1 VYRMLLAAKLENFNV
16 EPYSFLYIVAASGTW
31 LVEVDVASPERLEL
45 V

>member
-1 VYRMLLAAKLENFNV
+1 MLLAAKLENFNV
-16 EPYSFLYIVAASGTW
+16 EPYGFRYTVAASGTW

>member
-1 VYRMLLAAKLENFNV
+1 MLLAAKREKFNV